1 MIWALHYRVL
11 RSKLEMIR
19 DVRKS
24 KEYFDDYIKKEI
36 ETFNEFAEM
45 LDDEDISE
53 SKLPLLKQML
63 FNDKLDVI
71 IAKYSRGDDIEEIIL
86 DYNQLLEI
94 WKDICGQEFVEVEY
108 EGSLWVISMA
118 VLLNVEEDVL
128 TEIKIKL
135 KEKHINDWIINFL
148 LEKDAS
154 KWSQIEDE
162 LLIPEKYQT
171 LKKAICSS
179 DKDLLFH
186 YLEKEWYQNCKAY
199 GWYDS
204 HKLTRK
210 SQQIYSGYWCFE
222 AGAIVKLL
230 KWDDSDF
237 KEQQYYPY
245 DLVHYKE

>member
-1 MIWALHYRVL
+1 
-11 RSKLEMIR
+11 MIR

-24 KEYFDDYIKKEI
+24 KEYFDEYIGQEI

-45 LDDEDISE
+45 LDDEEIPE
-53 SKLPLLKQML
+53 NKLPLLKQML
-63 FNDKLDVI
+63 FNDKLNVI
-71 IAKYSRGDDIEEIIL
+71 VAKYSRGDKIEEIL
-86 DYNQLLEI
+86 SDYNQLLEF
-94 WKDICGQEFVEVEY
+94 WKDICNQEFVEVEY
-108 EGSLWVISMA
+108 EESLWVISIA
-118 VLLNVEEDVL
+118 ILFNVSEDIL
-128 TEIKIKL
+128 TEIKMKL
-135 KEKHINDWIINFL
+135 KDKHIDDWLINFM
-148 LEKDAS
+148 LEKNANKS
-154 KWSQIEDE
+154 HQIEGE

-171 LKKAICSS
+171 IKDAICTSN
-179 DKDLLFH
+179 KKLLYH

-204 HKLTRK
+204 HKLTKK

-237 KEQQYYPY
+237 KEQQYYPH

>member
-1 MIWALHYRVL
+1 
-11 RSKLEMIR
+11 MIR

-148 LEKDAS
+148 L
-154 KWSQIEDE
+154 
-162 LLIPEKYQT
+162 
-171 LKKAICSS
+171 
-179 DKDLLFH
+179 
-186 YLEKEWYQNCKAY
+186 
-199 GWYDS
+199 
-204 HKLTRK
+204 
-210 SQQIYSGYWCFE
+210 
-222 AGAIVKLL
+222 
-230 KWDDSDF
+230 
-237 KEQQYYPY
+237 
-245 DLVHYKE
+245 